1 MREGESS
8 LNLSSNEEQIMEDL
22 IEKARELARSGADRA
37 ELFEWIG
44 KTREQ
49 FGPRNVDVAALRRAY
64 KNELS

>member
-1 MREGESS
+1 
-8 LNLSSNEEQIMEDL
+8 MEDL